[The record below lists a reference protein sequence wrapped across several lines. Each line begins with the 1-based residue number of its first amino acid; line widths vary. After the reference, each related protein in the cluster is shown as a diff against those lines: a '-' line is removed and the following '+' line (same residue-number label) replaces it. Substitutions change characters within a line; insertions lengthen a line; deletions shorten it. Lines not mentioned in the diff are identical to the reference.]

1 MNSNSNC
8 NNKNT
13 INKNNINSNIGS
25 ILCNNFI
32 KSTYASKIGG
42 SIYVNKWTK
51 GIYNIIF
58 EWF

>member
-1 MNSNSNC
+1 MNS
-8 NNKNT
+8 NKNT
-13 INKNNINSNIGS
+13 INNKNNINSNIGS

-42 SIYVNKWTK
+42 SIYVNKWIK
-51 GIYNIIF
+51 EIYNIIF